1 MTLHPA
7 RQAAAT
13 VTRRT
18 GGPLPHL
25 LTRSPD
31 PDGSGTGVVI
41 FFPDPYT
48 LTDICLSTV
57 QYPAVPGLSSP
68 AFGHRPEAG
77 AIERTTRYKD
87 MNNLPDRFMI

>member
-25 LTRSPD
+25 LTRSPE
-31 PDGSGTGVVI
+31 PDRSGTGVVI

-48 LTDICLSTV
+48 LADICLSTV

-68 AFGHRPEAG
+68 TQDQRP
-77 AIERTTRYKD
+77 
-87 MNNLPDRFMI
+87 